1 MSFPPRRESAS
12 LTRRETLGLML
23 GGAAALTLTG
33 CGATTESDFAAQAKD
48 GDNKG
53 YIAGDGTVQ
62 QIAAA
67 ARETRIALAGTTL
80 EGQPWSSDDVLGQVL
95 VINVWGSWC
104 GPCIAELPDLEE
116 AYEATVGKDEPVTFI
131 GVNRR
136 DSVATA
142 LAFQKSKKVP
152 YPSLEDD
159 GGKTQLHLQG
169 LASATPTTL
178 VLDRDGMVAGRVSGQ
193 VDASVLRAMVMDVVN
208 EV

>member
-1 MSFPPRRESAS
+1 
-12 LTRRETLGLML
+12 ML
-23 GGAAALTLTG
+23 GGAAAFTLMG
-33 CGATTESDFAAQAKD
+33 CGATTGSDIAAQAKD

-62 QIAAA
+62 QIARTE
-67 ARETRIALAGTTL
+67 RETRIALAGTTL
-80 EGQPWSSDDVLGQVL
+80 EGQAWSSDDVLGQVL

-116 AYEATVGKDEPVTFI
+116 AYEATVGEDEPVTFI

-136 DSVATA
+136 DSAATA

-152 YPSLEDD
+152 YSSLEDD
-159 GGKTQLHLQG
+159 GGKTQLDLQG
-169 LASATPTTL
+169 LANATPTTL
-178 VLDRDGMVAGRVSGQ
+178 VLDRDGLVAGRVSGQ